1 MKSVKILFLVSVACL
16 MAAACDPIGENE
28 RLVYVEPEA
37 SEPVEQDTVPDPQTP
52 EPTQRVVLLEDFTG
66 QKCANCPKGTEIIEQ
81 LTDSLG
87 DALVAVGI
95 HCGPLG
101 VHPTAKA
108 IGLATDLGDAYYD
121 YWELE
126 FQPVGLVNR
135 HGAVNYTN
143 WVAEV
148 KKELARPAPM
158 RLTATAT
165 YSEAGDMDVTIQ
177 ATGTAGTTTG
187 KLQVW
192 VLEDSITATQ
202 LMPDNT
208 RKQDYVHN
216 HVLRQAVNGP
226 WGDDIT
232 VTEGKTTVCTYTL
245 KLEEGWRKEQLS
257 IVAFIYDG
265 EGVQQAV
272 KTYVARER

>member
-1 MKSVKILFLVSVACL
+1 MGAACL
-16 MAAACDPIGENE
+16 LLAACDNISEDE
-28 RLVYVEPEA
+28 RLVYVEPELA
-37 SEPVEQDTVPDPQTP
+37 KPVEYDTVPDPQKP

-87 DALVAVGI
+87 DVFVAVGI

-101 VHPTAKA
+101 VHPTAKV
-108 IGLATDLGDAYYD
+108 IGLATDLGEEYYD
-121 YWELE
+121 HWKLE
-126 FQPVGLVNR
+126 YQPVGLVNR

-148 KKELARPAPM
+148 KKELARTAPM

-165 YSEAGDMDVTIQ
+165 YGMTGDMDITIQ

-192 VLEDSITATQ
+192 LLEDSIVATQ

-208 RKQDYVHN
+208 RKQNYVHN

-226 WGDDIT
+226 WGDDVT
-232 VTEGKTTVCTYTL
+232 VTEGKETVCYYTL
-245 KLEEGWRKEQLS
+245 KPEEEWRREQLS
-257 IVAFIYDG
+257 IVAFVYDG

-272 KTYVARER
+272 KTYVTQGNNK